1 MDDVSSNDLCWRD
14 LAVSV
19 SGKQL
24 LNDCNGIARAGRLM
38 GILGP
43 SGAGKSTLLSALSG
57 TLPRRFTVS
66 GHVWSAS
73 RVGVAEGTVALLA
86 QDDPFFL
93 ELTVY
98 ETLCFASQLAGRSLM
113 AAQHEAEGLLQ
124 RVGLAAAA
132 TRRVDHTT
140 KGEQRRL
147 AVACA
152 IAGED
157 QGVGRCPR
165 ALLADEPTTGLDAFQ
180 AQRVAELLKELAVTR
195 SCVALCSLHQPRSSM
210 WRCLED
216 VLVMAPGGFV
226 VYCGRADEM
235 PKHFSSLGHSC
246 IEEGVNPAEFAID
259 LVSIDHESQTQAM
272 KDRLRIEKLDFSW
285 RRSSENLVPRR
296 RSGAV
301 LPPNDRFGFRRS
313 SARALGLLVKRAT
326 LQIGRDHVT
335 NVLRLVGTAGLA
347 LVFGLHF
354 GRLDGGGL
362 PTARSVAARICLVSF
377 GVIAMAMLAMARAV
391 DRFAKERA
399 IVHRER
405 LSRCY
410 SGFVYLLS
418 KALTELPLDACAAA
432 VFGAILH
439 HVCGMHARQEEVL
452 IAFSLVAVSA
462 SSLGLTVG
470 ALAPS
475 AERAM
480 ALGGPVMIVHMLTGV
495 IDPAGQAGHSSNQ
508 FMEMMQSLS
517 PIRYAIEALCVAELG
532 GLDLARSA
540 ADAPRMGGLALV
552 ASGNEV
558 LRRLDIHNSF
568 EVSSEWLVRLSA
580 LHLLIAAFSL
590 ACQPQVVQLPDE
602 EETPARAKVVKV
614 AKAR

>member
-1 MDDVSSNDLCWRD
+1 MVAKDWQTLHRFGPDWTKVKTSNLSRKLSQEMLTYSDKQRPAMIQCLQHQWF
-14 LAVSV
+14 SV
-19 SGKQL
+19 DAGELKDPWLIRKALDAEELKQL
-24 LNDCNGIARAGRLM
+24 QDFAKETAFRRARD
-38 GILGP
+38 
-43 SGAGKSTLLSALSG
+43 SFGA
-57 TLPRRFTVS
+57 
-66 GHVWSAS
+66 
-73 RVGVAEGTVALLA
+73 
-86 QDDPFFL
+86 
-93 ELTVY
+93 
-98 ETLCFASQLAGRSLM
+98 
-113 AAQHEAEGLLQ
+113 
-124 RVGLAAAA
+124 
-132 TRRVDHTT
+132 
-140 KGEQRRL
+140 
-147 AVACA
+147 
-152 IAGED
+152 
-157 QGVGRCPR
+157 
-165 ALLADEPTTGLDAFQ
+165 
-180 AQRVAELLKELAVTR
+180 

-259 LVSIDHESQTQAM
+259 LVSIDHE
-272 KDRLRIEKLDFSW
+272 
-285 RRSSENLVPRR
+285 
-296 RSGAV
+296 
-301 LPPNDRFGFRRS
+301 
-313 SARALGLLVKRAT
+313 RALGLLVKRAT

-391 DRFAKERA
+391 DRFAKDSGKSFVERA

-462 SSLGLTVG
+462 SSLGLAVG

-532 GLDLARSA
+532 GLDAWRIWKYNW
-540 ADAPRMGGLALV
+540 RTGRV
-552 ASGNEV
+552 
-558 LRRLDIHNSF
+558 
-568 EVSSEWLVRLSA
+568 
-580 LHLLIAAFSL
+580 
-590 ACQPQVVQLPDE
+590 
-602 EETPARAKVVKV
+602 
-614 AKAR
+614 

>member
-1 MDDVSSNDLCWRD
+1 MDDSHNDLCWRD

-19 SGKQL
+19 AGKIL
-24 LNDCNGIARAGRLM
+24 LNDCHGIARAGRLM

-57 TLPRRFTVS
+57 TLQRCYHVS
-66 GHVWSAS
+66 GHIWSNHGR
-73 RVGVAEGTVALLA
+73 RVGVSEGTVALLA

-93 ELTVY
+93 ELTVF
-98 ETLCFASQLAGRSLM
+98 ETLCYASRLAGQSY
-113 AAQHEAEGLLQ
+113 AQAQQEADSLLQ
-124 RVGLAAAA
+124 RVGLAAASS
-132 TRRVDHTT
+132 RRVDHTT

-152 IAGED
+152 IAGEG
-157 QGVGRCPR
+157 QEGRGFSAR

-195 SCVALCSLHQPRSSM
+195 KCVAMCSLHQPRSSM

-216 VLVMAPGGFV
+216 LLVMAPGGFV
-226 VYCGRADEM
+226 VYCGRTSEM
-235 PKHFSSLGHSC
+235 PNYFSSLGHSC
-246 IEEGVNPAEFAID
+246 AEGAVNPAEFVID

-285 RRSSENLVPRR
+285 RRTSENLVPLSFRKVASLKSWK
-296 RSGAV
+296 RSMK
-301 LPPNDRFGFRRS
+301 RS
-313 SARALGLLVKRAT
+313 STRALMLLVKRAM
-326 LQIGRDHVT
+326 LQMGRDHLT
-335 NVLRLVGTAGLA
+335 NALRLLATAGLA

-418 KALTELPLDACAAA
+418 KAVTELPLDALAAA
-432 VFGAILH
+432 LFAAILH
-439 HVCGMHARQEEVL
+439 HVCGMHARREEVVM
-452 IAFSLVAVSA
+452 AFSLVAVAS
-462 SSLGLTVG
+462 SSLGLAVG

-480 ALGGPVMIVHMLTGV
+480 AIGGPVMIVHMLTGV
-495 IDPAGQAGHSSNQ
+495 IDPAGQVGHSDGQ
-508 FMEMMQSLS
+508 FMEMMQRLS

-540 ADAPRMGGLALV
+540 AEAPRMGGLALV
-552 ASGNEV
+552 KSGDEV
-558 LRRLDIHNSF
+558 LRRLGITNDF
-568 EVSSEWLVRLSA
+568 EASTDWLLRLSA
-580 LHLLIAAFSL
+580 LHLFIAAVAL
-590 ACQPQVVQLPDE
+590 AAQPQVAQLEVNHD
-602 EETPARAKVVKV
+602 
-614 AKAR
+614 